1 MSAAI
6 SSVGPSAV
14 APHLAWN
21 AVLHR
26 DARYDGRFVYAVTTT
41 GVYCR
46 PSCASRR
53 PRRDHVEFFAEAAA
67 AESAGYR
74 ACLKCGPLGASRD
87 TVVAVRAR
95 AILDEAADKAPTLI
109 ELSRRLE
116 TTSARITRSFRR
128 AFGMTPRQYAA
139 RRRAERLKSAL
150 RAGHPVLEAA
160 FESGFGAASRAY
172 AAAEQS
178 LGMTPSTYR
187 RGGEGVRIR
196 YAVARSGDDQVLV
209 AFTDRGVCAVSIGGA
224 VESLRASLR
233 DEFPRATIEPAGP
246 SAHRIVDEVVRRLRG
261 ERSRMNV
268 PVDLQGTAF
277 ELSVWR
283 ELTRIP
289 RGATRSYGEVARR
302 LGKPSAARA
311 VASACARNRVALLV
325 PCHRVVRSG
334 GASGGYRWGADRKRK
349 LLERERT

>member
-6 SSVGPSAV
+6 SPIEPSAV
-14 APHLAWN
+14 APRLAWN
-21 AVLHR
+21 AVLRR
-26 DARYDGRFVYAVTTT
+26 DPRYDGRFVYAVTTT

-53 PRRDHVEFFAEAAA
+53 PRRDHVEFFADAAT

-95 AILDEAADKAPTLI
+95 AILDEAADAAPTLS

-116 TTSARITRSFRR
+116 MTPARITRSFRR

-139 RRRAERLKSAL
+139 QRRAERLKTAL

-172 AAAEQS
+172 AAAERS

-187 RGGEGVRIR
+187 RGGEGVRIHF
-196 YAVARSGDDQVLV
+196 ALARSGDDHVLV
-209 AFTDRGVCAVSIGGA
+209 AFTERGVCAVSLGSNA
-224 VESLRASLR
+224 DTLRAALSE
-233 DEFPRATIEPAGP
+233 EFPSATIAPAGP
-246 SAHRIVDEVVRRLRG
+246 SARRVVDEVVRRLRG
-261 ERSRMNV
+261 ERARTRV
-268 PVDLQGTAF
+268 PIDLQGTAF

-283 ELTRIP
+283 ELSRIP
-289 RGATRSYGEVARR
+289 RGATRSYGDVARR

-325 PCHRVVRSG
+325 PCHRVVRAG

-349 LLERERT
+349 LLERERA

>member
-6 SSVGPSAV
+6 SPIDTSAV
-14 APHLAWN
+14 APRPAWN

-53 PRRDHVEFFAEAAA
+53 PRRDHVEFFADAAA

-74 ACLKCGPLGASRD
+74 VCLKCGPLGASRD

-95 AILDEAADKAPTLI
+95 ALLDEAADGPPTLI

-116 TTSARITRSFRR
+116 TTPARITRSFRR
-128 AFGMTPRQYAA
+128 AFGMTPKQYAA
-139 RRRAERLKSAL
+139 QRRAERLKSAL

-172 AAAEQS
+172 AAAERT

-196 YAVARSGDDQVLV
+196 YALARSGDDQVLV
-209 AFTDRGVCAVSIGGA
+209 AFTERGVCAVSLGNDAGA
-224 VESLRASLR
+224 LRAALR
-233 DEFPRATIEPAGP
+233 EEFPNATIEPAGA
-246 SAHRIVDEVVRRLRG
+246 SARRVVDEVVRRLRG
-261 ERSRMNV
+261 ERSRMRI

-277 ELSVWR
+277 ELNVWR

-311 VASACARNRVALLV
+311 VASACARNRLALLV
-325 PCHRVVRSG
+325 PCHRVVRAG
-334 GASGGYRWGADRKRK
+334 GASGGYRWGPERKRK
-349 LLERERT
+349 LLERERA